1 MVRIQPDEGIEISF
15 AAKVPGQA
23 FRVRTVALD
32 FSYLQTFDEKSPEA
46 YERVLHDALVG
57 DATLFIRGD
66 EVDECW
72 RIVQPLVDAFDAGEL
87 PVATYPAGSWGPPEA
102 DVLDR
107 DVWRRV
113 ETTVSIPGEVRVV
126 DHVPSSF
133 AKLVTAVAPR
143 SIALSGGGTARTC
156 YELLATAADVD
167 WRSVEI
173 FFGDERWVP
182 VQDPDSNEGMARL
195 AFLDEVEPAA
205 IHSMREAGPTI
216 EEAADAYDAL
226 LRASPPI
233 EVVHLGLGPDGHTC
247 SLFPGSPSLDETER
261 LALATGDDLHPHRR
275 LTITFPAIARV
286 ADRGRD
292 GGGFGQARSD
302 GPAARRRGPAGRPRA
317 GRAGGVAGGPGG
329 SRARLA
335 CRSC

>member
-1 MVRIQPDEGIEISF
+1 
-15 AAKVPGQA
+15 
-23 FRVRTVALD
+23 
-32 FSYLQTFDEKSPEA
+32 
-46 YERVLHDALVG
+46 
-57 DATLFIRGD
+57 
-66 EVDECW
+66 
-72 RIVQPLVDAFDAGEL
+72 
-87 PVATYPAGSWGPPEA
+87 
-102 DVLDR
+102 
-107 DVWRRV
+107 
-113 ETTVSIPGEVRVV
+113 VSIPGEVRVV

-216 EEAADAYDAL
+216 EQAADAYDAL

-261 LALATGDDLHPHRR
+261 LALATGDNLHPHRR
-275 LTITFPAIARV
+275 LTITFPAIAKSRIAVVTV
-286 ADRGRD
+286 AGSDKREAMDRLRAGED
-292 GGGFGQARSD
+292 L
-302 GPAARRRGPAGRPRA
+302 PAARVRAEQVVWLVDRAAAGL
-317 GRAGGVAGGPGG
+317 G
-329 SRARLA
+329 
-335 CRSC
+335 